1 MQEVGTEFPEVTL
14 DGAYVDA
21 MAMYVVQRPW
31 AYDVVVVENQFG
43 DILSDLGAATVGG
56 LGMAP
61 SGDIGDRWA
70 LFQPSHGTAPD
81 IAGKGVANPTAMILS
96 AALMLRWLG
105 DRHKDPPAAAAGD
118 RIEAAVA
125 EVLATGAT
133 LTPDIGGRAST
144 AALGDAVASAL

>member
-1 MQEVGTEFPEVTL
+1 MT
-14 DGAYVDA
+14 
-21 MAMYVVQRPW
+21 MYVVQAPW
-31 AYDVVVVENQFG
+31 RYDVIVLENMFG

-81 IAGKGVANPTAMILS
+81 IAGKGIANPMATILS
-96 AALMLRWLG
+96 AAMMCRWLG
-105 DRHKDPPAAAAGD
+105 AQHKDTRVAAVGD

-125 EVLATGAT
+125 KALQDPKARTR
-133 LTPDIGGRAST
+133 DIGGEAST
-144 AALGDAVASAL
+144 RAAGDAVITAL